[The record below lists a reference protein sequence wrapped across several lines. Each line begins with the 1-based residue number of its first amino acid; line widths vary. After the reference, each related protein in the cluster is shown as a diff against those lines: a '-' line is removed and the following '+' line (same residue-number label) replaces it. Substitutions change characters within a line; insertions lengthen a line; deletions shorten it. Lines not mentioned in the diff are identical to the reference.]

1 MFIFS
6 LAYIASFLYYLK
18 GLRLK
23 EPERIAYFY
32 VVGMSMYTIGLST
45 TMMTFSAE
53 VVNVIKYFKEIA
65 VGSCFIYLLST
76 EFKNIRFNTLDWLIT
91 ILFSYCA
98 FYIILPVGNFTVIE
112 KIIVFKSYGLFG
124 PLYFI
129 GRWMPIQK
137 TDPKKITHWVIGLL
151 LLACLVQLVEVI
163 FYQHLQSYTGYTA
176 YNQKINQLYSSGSY
190 GLTQTFETDLG
201 VKRFASFFQDPL
213 DFAIS
218 LVLGI
223 CIAIGWIQYDEENK
237 VSKKAKWLIL
247 FALLF
252 ALYQTYSRASMLGAV
267 IAILYYLFMTNRK
280 NFIRYSVLAA
290 FAGLLYIYFSEN
302 EKTRNYI
309 IDTILFR
316 ESSALSHL
324 LAWLGG
330 IEAMIEQPLG
340 LGLGSSGIYAFGDG
354 LGIGGENHLIF
365 IGVQTGI
372 ISPLL
377 YLIIFIYIWI
387 SLSKNWRTLNGF
399 VKILALALLLFK
411 AGSLVP
417 MLTSYFESFLFM
429 SYFTWFLSGYLT
441 SQIEWRK
448 NTE

>member
-1 MFIFS
+1 VFIFS

-32 VVGMSMYTIGLST
+32 IVGMSMYTIGLST
-45 TMMTFSAE
+45 TMITFSAE

-76 EFKNIRFNTLDWLIT
+76 EFKNIRFNTLDLLIT

-137 TDPKKITHWVIGLL
+137 TDAKKITHWVIGLL

-163 FYQHLQSYTGYTA
+163 FYQHLQSYSGYTA

-213 DFAIS
+213 DFAIT

-237 VSKKAKWLIL
+237 VSKKVKWLIL

-340 LGLGSSGIYAFGDG
+340 MGLGSSGIYAFGDG

-365 IGVQTGI
+365 IGVQTGV
-372 ISPLL
+372 ISLLL

>member
-1 MFIFS
+1 MFVFS
-6 LAYIASFLYYLK
+6 LVYIASFFYYLK
-18 GLRLK
+18 GLQLK
-23 EPERIAYFY
+23 EPQRIIVFY
-32 VVGMSMYTIGLST
+32 IMGMSIYTIGLST
-45 TMMTFSAE
+45 TMQFLSAD
-53 VVNVIKYFKEIA
+53 VVNIIKYFKEIA
-65 VGSCFIYLLST
+65 VGTCFAYLFFT
-76 EFKNIRFNTLDWLIT
+76 EYKNIRLNTLDWFVIG
-91 ILFSYCA
+91 LFAYCA
-98 FYIILPVGNFTVIE
+98 IYIVLPVGDFTFIE

-129 GRWMPIQK
+129 GRWMPIQQI
-137 TDPKKITHWVIGLL
+137 DAKKITQCIIGLL
-151 LLACLVQLVEVI
+151 LIACIVQLGEVF
-163 FYQHLQSYTGYTA
+163 FYQHLQSYTGYTD

-201 VKRFASFFQDPL
+201 AKRFASFFQDPL
-213 DFAIS
+213 DFAVT

-223 CIAIGWIQYDEENK
+223 CFTIGWIQYDNDNK
-237 VSKKAKWLIL
+237 ISKKIKWLVL

-252 ALYQTYSRASMLGAV
+252 ALYQTYSRASMLGAL

-280 NFIRYSVLAA
+280 NFIRYSILTVIM
-290 FAGLLYIYFSEN
+290 GLVYIYFTEN

-372 ISPLL
+372 ISLIL

-387 SLSKNWRTLNGF
+387 SMAKHWRKLDGYI
-399 VKILALALLLFK
+399 KILALGLLLFK
-411 AGSLVP
+411 AGSFVP

-429 SYFTWFLSGYLT
+429 TYFTWFLSGYLT

>member
-23 EPERIAYFY
+23 EPKRIAYFY

-151 LLACLVQLVEVI
+151 LLACLVQMGEVI
-163 FYQHLQSYTGYTA
+163 FYQHLQSYSGYTA

-213 DFAIS
+213 DFAIT

-237 VSKKAKWLIL
+237 VSKKAKWLML

-252 ALYQTYSRASMLGAV
+252 ALYQTYSRASMLGAA

-280 NFIRYSVLAA
+280 NFIQYSVLTA

-330 IEAMIEQPLG
+330 IEAMIEQPLD

-365 IGVQTGI
+365 IGVQTGV
-372 ISPLL
+372 ISLLL

-441 SQIEWRK
+441 SQIEWIK

>member
-1 MFIFS
+1 VFIFS

-32 VVGMSMYTIGLST
+32 IVGMSMYTIGLST
-45 TMMTFSAE
+45 TMITFSAE

-76 EFKNIRFNTLDWLIT
+76 EFKNIRFNTLDLLIT

-137 TDPKKITHWVIGLL
+137 TDAKKITHWVIGLL

-163 FYQHLQSYTGYTA
+163 FYQHLQSYSGYTA

-213 DFAIS
+213 DFAIT

-237 VSKKAKWLIL
+237 VSKKVKWLIL

-365 IGVQTGI
+365 IGVQTGV
-372 ISPLL
+372 ISLLL

>member
-1 MFIFS
+1 VFIFS

-32 VVGMSMYTIGLST
+32 IVGMSMYTIGLST
-45 TMMTFSAE
+45 TMITFSAE

-137 TDPKKITHWVIGLL
+137 TDAKKITHWVIGFL

-163 FYQHLQSYTGYTA
+163 FYQHLQSYSGYTA

-213 DFAIS
+213 DFAIT

-237 VSKKAKWLIL
+237 VSKKVKWLIL

-340 LGLGSSGIYAFGDG
+340 MGLGSSGIYAFGDG

-365 IGVQTGI
+365 IGVQTGV
-372 ISPLL
+372 ISLLL

>member
-6 LAYIASFLYYLK
+6 LAYIASFFYYLK

-32 VVGMSMYTIGLST
+32 IVGMSMYTIGLST

-176 YNQKINQLYSSGSY
+176 YNQRINQLYSSGSY

-213 DFAIS
+213 DFAIT

-223 CIAIGWIQYDEENK
+223 CIAIGWIQYDEESK
-237 VSKKAKWLIL
+237 VSKKVKWLML

>member
-1 MFIFS
+1 VFIFS

-32 VVGMSMYTIGLST
+32 IVGMSMYTIGLST
-45 TMMTFSAE
+45 TMITLSAE

-137 TDPKKITHWVIGLL
+137 TDAKKITHWVIGFLM
-151 LLACLVQLVEVI
+151 LACLVQLGEVI
-163 FYQHLQSYTGYTA
+163 FYQHLQSYSGYTA

-201 VKRFASFFQDPL
+201 IKRFASFFQDPL
-213 DFAIS
+213 DFAIT

-223 CIAIGWIQYDEENK
+223 CIAIGWIQYEEECK

-267 IAILYYLFMTNRK
+267 IAILYYLFMTNIK
-280 NFIRYSVLAA
+280 NFIRYSVLTALA
-290 FAGLLYIYFSEN
+290 VLLYIYFSEN

-365 IGVQTGI
+365 MGVQTGI
-372 ISPLL
+372 ISLLL
-377 YLIIFIYIWI
+377 YLTIFIYIWT
-387 SLSKNWRTLNGF
+387 SLSKNWSKLNGD
-399 VKILALALLLFK
+399 VKILALGFLLFK